1 MARRN
6 EIEELTNR
14 WKRALA
20 DYQNLEKRY
29 TREKADFVAYAGSN
43 LILKL
48 LSVLDHLEKVKS
60 YLKDEGLEIAIRE
73 FKRVLEEEGLKEIEA
88 VGKDFDPLSMEAIE
102 TVRSDKI
109 GKVIEEVTKG
119 YQLKDK
125 IIRVA
130 KVKVGRK

>member
-1 MARRN
+1 MVKRN

-48 LSVLDHLEKVKS
+48 LSVLDHLGKVKS
-60 YLKDEGLEIAIRE
+60 YLKDEGLEIALRE
-73 FKRVLEEEGLKEIEA
+73 FKRVLEEEGLREIEA
-88 VGKDFDPLSMEAIE
+88 VGKDFDPLLMEAVE

-109 GKVIEEVTKG
+109 GKVVEEVTKG